1 MGNLWEVEKS
11 QEQKGEKEI
20 KNYFSDGELACPH
33 CGFLNF
39 RRSTRDR
46 LNEARAIANT
56 AFNLNS
62 ACRCPIHNL
71 NEGGKKDSSHIATES
86 IEAKGVDI
94 KTLTSRKRFMII
106 WALLE
111 VGFNRIFIY
120 PNHLHVDDDETKTQE
135 VIGWKNYWWSIP
147 LTDLQNCRV
156 LCSDG
161 TNMIIQ
167 RFILSE
173 ESSRI
178 MSRTLASIADL
189 RGIWLNTEIKKR
201 KYAVNAGKRRF

>member
-1 MGNLWEVEKS
+1 M
-11 QEQKGEKEI
+11 
-20 KNYFSDGELACPH
+20 
-33 CGFLNF
+33 NF

-46 LNEARAIANT
+46 LNEARAIAKT

-62 ACRCPIHNL
+62 AGRCIIHNKAV
-71 NEGGKKDSSHIATES
+71 NGKPDSSHLATED

-135 VIGWKNYWWSIP
+135 VIGWKNY
-147 LTDLQNCRV
+147 
-156 LCSDG
+156 
-161 TNMIIQ
+161 
-167 RFILSE
+167 
-173 ESSRI
+173 
-178 MSRTLASIADL
+178 
-189 RGIWLNTEIKKR
+189 K
-201 KYAVNAGKRRF
+201 